1 MNNANQETI
10 AGAGVLVEPSE
21 ARRPTTGTTQSGPRT
36 GADVIVETLEARGTK
51 YVFGVSGAKIDKV
64 FDRLLDSSIQTVL
77 CRHEQNAAFI
87 AGGIGRM
94 TGKAG
99 VALVT
104 SGPGVSNLATG
115 LATANTEGDP
125 VVALGGAVAV
135 ADRLKSLHQSL
146 DSVSLCEPVT
156 KYSAEVD
163 SPAATA
169 EVLSAAFR
177 AAESDRPGAA
187 FVSLPMDV
195 VAAEAKCSPIQLS
208 AFGEQGPAADKS
220 LREAARLINSAKS
233 PVIFLG
239 LMASKPKCAD
249 AIHTLLRTTKIPVV
263 GTFQAAG
270 AVSREE
276 FPLFGGRVGQLGNQ
290 PADAL
295 LDSGDVV
302 ITIGYDA
309 VEYWPSLWN
318 KGKKRPVVHIDVVPT
333 NIEND
338 YSPAVELIGSID
350 ETLTALSVLLHRPQV
365 AAVSADLLHLIADDR
380 ERLMAEA
387 AAKSG
392 LPVHPMRIISELQKI
407 LTPDVTVCSDMGTVS
422 MYLCRYLFSFRARQ
436 FLITN
441 GQQTLGV
448 ALPWAIAASLVRPH
462 EKVLSISGDG
472 GFLFS
477 ANELETAVR
486 LHAHIVH
493 MIWIDGSYDMVAAQ
507 EQIKYNRTSGVKLG
521 PVDIVKYAEAFGATG
536 FQIQYPDEIGP
547 TLHKAF
553 DTPGPVLIGVN
564 VDYRDSV
571 KLFEQ
576 VHEGSMV

>member
-1 MNNANQETI
+1 M
-10 AGAGVLVEPSE
+10 
-21 ARRPTTGTTQSGPRT
+21 TQKEQKPLT
-36 GADVIVETLEARGTK
+36 GADVIVETLEARGVTH
-51 YVFGVSGAKIDKV
+51 VFGVPGAKIDKV
-64 FDRLLDSSIQTVL
+64 FDRLLESSIQTVV

-115 LATANTEGDP
+115 LVTANSEGDP
-125 VVALGGAVAV
+125 IVALGGAVAV
-135 ADRLKSLHQSL
+135 ADRLKSLHQTL
-146 DSVSLCEPVT
+146 DSVGLCKPIT
-156 KYSAEVD
+156 KYSAEID

-177 AAESDRPGAA
+177 AAESGRPGAA

-195 VAAEAKCSPIQLS
+195 VTGEAKCKPIQLS
-208 AFGEQGPAADKS
+208 TFVDQGPAPERS
-220 LREAARLINSAKS
+220 LREAARLINSAQA

-239 LMASKPKCAD
+239 LMASKPKSVD
-249 AIHTLLRTTKIPVV
+249 AIRKLMSTTTLPVV

-270 AVSREE
+270 AISQDL
-276 FPLFGGRVGQLGNQ
+276 FPYYGGRVGQLANQ

-295 LDSGDVV
+295 LESADVV

-309 VEYWPSLWN
+309 VEYWPSIWN
-318 KGKKRPVVHIDVVPT
+318 SGRKRAIVHIDVTPA

-338 YSPAVELIGSID
+338 YSPAVELIGSIE
-350 ETLTALSVLLHRPQV
+350 ETLIELSSLLHRSEL
-365 AAVSADLLHLIADDR
+365 ASVSAELLHLIAQDR
-380 ERLMAEA
+380 KQLMAEA

-392 LPVHPMRIISELQKI
+392 VPIHPMRLVSELQKI
-407 LTPDVTVCSDMGTVS
+407 LTTDVTVCSDMGTCSV
-422 MYLCRYLFSFRARQ
+422 YLSRYLFSFRARQ
-436 FLITN
+436 VLISN

-448 ALPWAIAASLVRPH
+448 ALPWAIAASIVRPQ

-486 LHAHIVH
+486 LKSHIVH
-493 MIWIDGSYDMVAAQ
+493 MIWIDGTYDMVAAQ
-507 EQIKYNRTSGVKLG
+507 EEIKYGHTSGIKLG
-521 PVDIVKYAEAFGATG
+521 PVDPVKYAEAFGATG
-536 FQIQYPDEIGP
+536 LTIQHPDDVAS
-547 TLHKAF
+547 TLRKAF
-553 DTPGPVLIGVN
+553 DTPGPVLIGVH
-564 VDYRDSV
+564 VDYSDSV
-571 KLFEQ
+571 KLFETA
-576 VHEGSMV
+576 HESSFV